1 MTTAPR
7 TLSRALG
14 VVTATALVAGT
25 IIGTG
30 VFLKPAV
37 MAQGAGSEGLVLLA
51 WIVAGLLSL
60 AGALT
65 YAELGALMP
74 EAGGEY
80 VYLRESYGRLPAFLY
95 GWMRFFIGSAGSIAA
110 YAVGSAT
117 FLSAVVDVE
126 AWPGG
131 KPGLAITFIALFVI
145 SNCLALTFGA
155 RLQAALTALK
165 VVSIVGL
172 CMALFAL
179 GSGPEATAPEPGYHG
194 MAAFGTAVLAALWAF
209 DGWNN
214 LAMVGG
220 EIRDPQKNLP
230 RALIFGMAL
239 VAALYLLANSA
250 YFHALDFHAVSA
262 SYSTAHKD
270 ALPVATA
277 ALAAVTDPSATTSP
291 SGPVVAISILFLVS
305 ALGAM
310 NGSILTASRVPYALA
325 RDGLFPRSLAALS
338 TRNVPVF
345 AVLAQGAVSAVL
357 ALSGTFDQ
365 LTDAV
370 VFASWIFYGLCTGA
384 VFILRRRMRGTGK
397 VPPYR
402 TPFYPVLPAV
412 FIAVTALLLV
422 NTVMSMPGLTALG
435 MGIIALGVPVY
446 FLAARVSARRSRGA
460 SGT

>member
-1 MTTAPR
+1 MTTPAPR

-25 IIGTG
+25 VIGTG
-30 VFLKPAV
+30 IFLKPAV

-117 FLSAVVDVE
+117 FLAAVVDVE
-126 AWPGG
+126 RWPGG
-131 KPGLAITFIALFVI
+131 KGGLAVTFIALFVVT
-145 SNCLALTFGA
+145 NCLALTFGA
-155 RLQAALTALK
+155 RLQAALTGLK
-165 VVSIVGL
+165 VVSISGL
-172 CMALFAL
+172 CLALFAL
-179 GSGPEATAPEPGYHG
+179 GSGPAAATPEPGFQG
-194 MAAFGTAVLAALWAF
+194 IAAFSTAVLAALWAF

-250 YFHALDFHAVSA
+250 YFHALDFQAVSA

-270 ALPVATA
+270 ALPVATS
-277 ALAAVTDPSATTSP
+277 ALAAVTGAPASTSSGP
-291 SGPVVAISILFLVS
+291 SGPVIAVSILFLVS

-310 NGSILTASRVPYALA
+310 NGSILTGSRVPYALA
-325 RDGLFPRSLAALS
+325 RDGLFPRALALLS
-338 TRNVPVF
+338 TRHIPVR
-345 AVLAQGAVSAVL
+345 AVVAQGVIAAIL
-357 ALSGTFDQ
+357 ALSGSFDQ

-384 VFILRRRMRGTGK
+384 VFILRRRLRRMGE

-412 FIAVTALLLV
+412 FIAVTLLLLV
-422 NTVMSMPGLTALG
+422 QTVVSMPELTAVG
-435 MGIIALGVPVY
+435 IAIIAAGVPVY
-446 FLAARVSARRSRGA
+446 YFVRAQR
-460 SGT
+460 

>member
-1 MTTAPR
+1 MAEIR
-7 TLSRALG
+7 HLSRALG

-37 MAQGAGSEGLVLLA
+37 MAQGAGSEALVLVAWLVALA
-51 WIVAGLLSL
+51 LSV

-80 VYLRESYGRLPAFLY
+80 VYLREAYGPMPAFLY

-117 FLSAVVDVE
+117 FLAAVVDVD

-131 KPGLAITFIALFVI
+131 RVGLAILFIAVFTAT
-145 SNCLALTFGA
+145 NCLALSFGA
-155 RLQAALTALK
+155 RFQAALTALK
-165 VVSIVGL
+165 VVAIGGL
-172 CMALFAL
+172 CAVLYAL
-179 GSGPEATAPEPGYHG
+179 GDGPAPSAPEPGYQG
-194 MAAFGTAVLAALWAF
+194 IAAFGTAVLAALWAF

-220 EIRDPQKNLP
+220 EIREPQKNLP
-230 RALIFGMAL
+230 RAFILGMAL
-239 VAALYLLANSA
+239 VAALYLLANGA
-250 YFHALDFHAVSA
+250 YFHALDYHAVA
-262 SYSTAHKD
+262 GSYSTAHKD
-270 ALPVATA
+270 AAPVAAA
-277 ALAAVTDPSATTSP
+277 ALTAVGQGGAAAVM
-291 SGPVVAISILFLVS
+291 SILFLVS

-325 RDGLFPRSLAALS
+325 RDGLFPRALGQLS
-338 TRNVPVF
+338 TRHVPVM
-345 AVLAQGAVSAVL
+345 AVLAQGAVSTVL

-384 VFILRRRMRGTGK
+384 VFVLRRRLAREGR

-402 TPFYPVLPAV
+402 TPFYPVLPAL
-412 FIAVTALLLV
+412 FIAVTVLLLV
-422 NTVMSMPGLTALG
+422 NTVASMPELTALG
-435 MGIIALGVPVY
+435 LGIIALGVPAY
-446 FLAARVSARRSRGA
+446 WLAIRS
-460 SGT
+460 SGRAGSSRW